1 MVNKVMSQ
9 LVHSQDVYQDLAM
22 NTDGKTVA
30 EGATNIITISLVELL
45 LRLPTKKGDDELD
58 IEEVVNETIAIVEDK
73 LREEMYP
80 LGPEPEDN
88 EVEEENEEVLA
99 EEEEFFYTELTGDF
113 LTDVLTANDYDM
125 LMTLSDTI
133 KDLAS
138 KNELEYGS
146 KIVEGGV
153 LLSWKVGADA

>member
-1 MVNKVMSQ
+1 MANKVMSQ
-9 LVHSQDVYQDLAM
+9 LVHSKDVYQDLVM
-22 NTDGKTVA
+22 NTDGETVA
-30 EGATNIITISLVELL
+30 EGAINIITISLVELL
-45 LRLPTKKGDDELD
+45 LRLPTKKGDGVLD

-80 LGPEPEDN
+80 LGPEPEDD
-88 EVEEENEEVLA
+88 EVEEENEEVLE
-99 EEEEFFYTELTGDF
+99 EEEEFFYSELTGDF

-125 LMTLSDTI
+125 LMALSDTI

-138 KNELEYGS
+138 KNELEYSS

-153 LLSWKVGADA
+153 LLSWKVGTGV